1 MCYALRSMNSHSEL
15 QKKFTSVWP
24 LLDERARRLVAA
36 NEAVSLG
43 YGGISAVHKACGLSR
58 QSIANG
64 IREIEE
70 GAITLPGQIRSSGAG
85 RKSILLSDPLLVQ
98 ALEELIDGHTRG
110 DPQSP
115 LRWTC
120 KSTRTIAKQLSKK
133 KHPISHTKVAQIL
146 HSLNY
151 SLQSNRKTEE
161 GTDHPDRDAQFLHI
175 NAAVSNAME
184 SGLPVISV
192 DTKKKELIGNYAND
206 GQQWLAA
213 KEPIKVQGHDFPN
226 PEIPRAYPYGI
237 YDIARNAGFV
247 NVGTDH
253 DTGEFA
259 VASIRGWW
267 HHEGRKLYAQ
277 ATKLVITAD
286 GGGSNGSRLRL
297 WKLELQKLADETGLA
312 ISVCHFP
319 PGTSKWNKV
328 EHRLFSF
335 ITSNW
340 RGEPLVDYETI
351 VNLIAKT
358 TTAKGLKVKCR
369 LDRRKYPTGRKISDE
384 EMTRVNV
391 VRNTFHGEWNYVI
404 KPNTT

>member
-1 MCYALRSMNSHSEL
+1 MNSPSEL
-15 QKKFTSVWP
+15 QKKLTAVWP
-24 LLDERARRLVAA
+24 LLDERTRRLLAA

-43 YGGISAVHKACGLSR
+43 YGGISAVHQACGLSR

-70 GAITLPGQIRSSGAG
+70 GAAAQTGRIRSSGAG
-85 RKSILLSDPLLVQ
+85 RKSILASDPQLVQ
-98 ALEELIDGHTRG
+98 ALEEMIDGQTRG

-115 LRWTC
+115 LRWIC
-120 KSTRTIAKQLSKK
+120 KSTRAIAKQLCKK
-133 KHPISHTKVAQIL
+133 KHAISHTKVAQIL

-161 GTDHPDRDAQFLHI
+161 GADHPDRDAQFRHI
-175 NAAVSNAME
+175 NAAVSKSME
-184 SGLPVISV
+184 LGLPVISV
-192 DTKKKELIGNYAND
+192 DTKKKELIGNYANE

-213 KEPIKVQGHDFPN
+213 KEPIKVQGHDFPS

-237 YDIARNAGFV
+237 YDLARNAGFV

-259 VASIRGWW
+259 VASIQGWW
-267 HHEGRKLYAQ
+267 HHEGRKLYPQ
-277 ATKLVITAD
+277 ATKLLITAD

-351 VNLIAKT
+351 VNLIART

-404 KPNTT
+404 KPNTIKST

>member
-1 MCYALRSMNSHSEL
+1 MNSHSEL
-15 QKKFTSVWP
+15 QKKLTSVWP
-24 LLDERARRLVAA
+24 LLDERTRRLVAA

-43 YGGISAVHKACGLSR
+43 YGGISAVHQACGLSR

-70 GAITLPGQIRSSGAG
+70 GATAQPGRIRSSGAG

-120 KSTRTIAKQLSKK
+120 KSTRAIAKQLSKK

-161 GTDHPDRDAQFLHI
+161 GADHPDRDAQFRHI
-175 NAAVSNAME
+175 NAAVCKSIE
-184 SGLPVISV
+184 LGLPVISV

-213 KEPIKVQGHDFPN
+213 KGPIKVQGHDFPN

-237 YDIARNAGFV
+237 YDLARNAGFV

-267 HHEGRKLYAQ
+267 CHEGSKLYPQ
-277 ATKLVITAD
+277 ATKLLITAD

-384 EMTRVNV
+384 EMMRVNV

-404 KPNTT
+404 KPNSTKST